1 MISMSYN
8 NAPSNTKFKRH
19 PAKRSFIGDL
29 IEGQWNDEEK
39 ILSTR
44 YGNLKRVRLCGTLI
58 NKKEVVEQ
66 NSEDSFLAES
76 FESNSRLSFQIDDGT
91 GQLWGTLWGIEPN
104 EYDHLIKGDLIDF
117 VGIVRFYKSNVAVT
131 AEFVRK
137 VKDPNKVIYHSLEVL
152 RKRKLDQ
159 NFEISKST
167 QNDFTDF
174 DFNPKE
180 EKVIPTIQEY
190 EPQTISPTKIKSNDN
205 QSIVNSSKSDAF
217 DGLDQNDQ
225 IVDYILNHDSGD
237 GVSIKQIAD
246 QFSITPVDLQVIL
259 EQLSQDVR
267 IYKSQPGHY
276 SSY

>member
-1 MISMSYN
+1 MSYN

-19 PAKRSFIGDL
+19 PAKRTFIGDL

-91 GQLWGTLWGIEPN
+91 GQLWGTIWGIEQN
-104 EYDHLIKGDLIDF
+104 EYDHLLKGDLIDF

-137 VKDPNKVIYHSLEVL
+137 IKDPNNLIYHNLEVL

-159 NFEISKST
+159 SFEISKSP

-174 DFNPKE
+174 DFNPTE
-180 EKVIPTIQEY
+180 EKTIPNIQEF
-190 EPQTISPTKIKSNDN
+190 ESQSPPPMKINPVRDQVITKSNESAVFDN
-205 QSIVNSSKSDAF
+205 
-217 DGLDQNDQ
+217 LDQNDQ
-225 IVDYILNHDSGD
+225 IVDYILKQDSGD
-237 GVSIKQIAD
+237 GVSIKQIAEH
-246 QFSITPVDLQVIL
+246 FSIEINHLQSIL